1 MSHVS
6 PLRAL
11 RASSFQCDGVISL
24 CSRNSR
30 NSRQTVKNGWSVSR
44 GRFLKSLI
52 TDRILDQFPGDL
64 SLIKKFGHRQFSKY
78 KGLQMVRFP
87 QVP

>member
-6 PLRAL
+6 PSRAL
-11 RASSFQCDGVISL
+11 KASSFRCDGVISL
-24 CSRNSR
+24 CSQ
-30 NSRQTVKNGWSVSR
+30 NSRQTVKNGWPVSR

-78 KGLQMVRFP
+78 KELQMVRFP